1 MTAQTNSDRRTHVTP
16 VAMATLSCVAL
27 VAFSVGVSA
36 ALLAQNG
43 PDAATLSQSPIA
55 APRQIPI
62 PSPQEQPTSG
72 QTSEVSRALLLGAGD
87 LLDVRVFDTPD
98 LSGKFRVDNLSE
110 ISLPVGGTIKV
121 LGLTAEQV
129 QVAIEDRFR
138 QQDILHHPHVEVF
151 VLEYATQGVT
161 VMGEVKLP
169 GVYPLLGKHTVLDF
183 ISLAGGV
190 TSSASKTVIL
200 THQHSPGQ
208 VVTVDLSSSAQ
219 SQQQDFEVDP
229 GDRIVVT
236 RAGVVYVI
244 GDVGRPGG
252 YLIENKDT
260 VTVLQAL
267 ALAQGLNKTAKLDAR
282 LIRTSPSGRVESD
295 LPLKKIL
302 ANQATDPGLQDG
314 DILFVPIS
322 GTKEWADKG
331 VTSVLQMAVGVVIYG
346 RL

>member
-1 MTAQTNSDRRTHVTP
+1 
-16 VAMATLSCVAL
+16 MATLKWIM
-27 VAFSVGVSA
+27 
-36 ALLAQNG
+36 LLAILFPASTPSRAQNPG
-43 PDAATLSQSPIA
+43 GTNASQSPVA
-55 APRQIPI
+55 APLQTPI
-62 PSPQEQPTSG
+62 PVQQEQPNSDAPSAPT
-72 QTSEVSRALLLGAGD
+72 RALLLGAGD
-87 LLDVRVFDTPD
+87 LLEVRVFDTPE
-98 LSGKFRVDNLSE
+98 LSGKFRVDGLGQVT
-110 ISLPVGGTIKV
+110 LPVGGTIKV

-129 QVAIEDRFR
+129 QASIEDRLR
-138 QQDILHHPHVEVF
+138 QRDILHHPHVEVF

-169 GVYPLLGKHTVLDF
+169 GVYPLLGRHTVLDF
-183 ISLAGGV
+183 ISVAGGV
-190 TSSASKTVIL
+190 TPSASKTVIL

-208 VVTVDLSSSAQ
+208 VVTVNLSSSVH
-219 SQQQDFEVDP
+219 SLEQQDFEVEP

-252 YLIENKDT
+252 YLIENKDA

-282 LIRTSPSGRVESD
+282 LIRNSPSGRVESD

-331 VTSVLQMAVGVVIYG
+331 VTSILQMAVGVVIYG